1 MAIKF
6 NQQEIV
12 NYLKNYGFVYHNSE
26 IYNGLAN
33 SWDFGPIGT
42 LLKNNIKCLWWKKFV
57 TSKSD
62 MIGIDSQI
70 IYNSDV
76 WKASGHLANFSDPL
90 IDCKKCKER
99 FRADKLIENFNKN
112 INIGENSSNDE
123 YLKIII
129 ENKIPCPSCKAFDWT
144 SIRQFNLMFKTFQGV
159 IENDVNTLYLRPETA
174 QGIFINFKNVLRT
187 TRNKLPFG
195 IAQIGKA
202 FRNEIT
208 PGNFIFRVREFEQ
221 MEIEHFANKNDVQT
235 IMKNYIKTIND
246 FFINDCNLKKESL
259 RLYNHPKEKLSHYSQ
274 MTVDFEFEFPH
285 GWGELCGIAHR
296 GNYDLSVHEKF
307 SNKDLTY
314 QEPTT
319 NEKFLPDV
327 VEPSI
332 GVERLF
338 YAIIVANYSVEVVQE
353 KDTRE
358 VLHLPIELCPYKICV
373 LPLTNK
379 QNEKAQEVYRSILDK
394 GISATY
400 DSSGSIGKRYRR
412 QDAIGTKYCFTIDFD
427 TNEKN
432 KITVRERD
440 SMKQQDLQLDKLDE
454 FLLKEIIKWK

>member
-1 MAIKF
+1 MSTEKTL
-6 NQQEIV
+6 EDIV
-12 NYLKNYGFVYHNSE
+12 SLCKGRWFIFSGSE
-26 IYNGLAN
+26 IYGGLAN
-33 SWDFGPIGT
+33 TWDYGPLGVE
-42 LLKNNIKCLWWKKFV
+42 LKNNIKKAWYKKFIQEEKNV
-57 TSKSD
+57 VG
-62 MIGIDSQI
+62 MDSAI
-70 IYNSDV
+70 LMNPTV
-76 WKASGHLANFSDPL
+76 WVASGHVGGFSDPL
-90 IDCKKCKER
+90 MDCKSCKER
-99 FRADKLIENFNKN
+99 YRADKIIEDAGGNPNGMNFNQMGNYIK
-112 INIGENSSNDE
+112 ENGIS
-123 YLKIII
+123 
-129 ENKIPCPSCKAFDWT
+129 CPNCGAKDFT
-144 SIRQFNLMFKTFQGV
+144 NIRQFNLMFKTFQGV

-314 QEPTT
+314 QDPTT

-412 QDAIGTKYCFTIDFD
+412 QDAIGTKFCFTIDFD